1 MALGALGRYEMNRF
15 RTVQSVA
22 IIGVAL
28 ALASILLAQGTPGKQ
43 LVVNGKTTNAVV
55 LQVGGRSYVDV
66 DTLAQITN
74 GSVTIGAN
82 QILLTI
88 PNSSSSANSSA
99 DAAAPQ
105 APPGLSRNFAT
116 AAIATVS
123 DMKEWTGAIG
133 TMVVYGLAANA
144 DWAQSYHDRV
154 QTSLAQASVAASTS
168 SDRDALRLLNNQFS
182 SLANWAG
189 TVIADRQAMNGDK
202 TMDPN
207 ALANDP
213 ALAKITTCSR
223 FLNSMLVSGSFAD
236 NSSCD

>member
-1 MALGALGRYEMNRF
+1 MNRY
-15 RTVQSVA
+15 RTFQSAV

-105 APPGLSRNFAT
+105 AQPGLSRNFAT

-154 QTSLAQASVAASTS
+154 QTSLAQASVAASTNA
-168 SDRDALRLLNNQFS
+168 DRDALRLLNNQFS